1 MDRLDFPYNSNPSYF
16 PEVTKQWTAEIANI
30 EDEGRWAGDYYIEG
44 YNILVTYWLSGDQS
58 EIEISNIRA
67 VGVDFQ
73 PSERELKEMAL
84 TYFQMLYNPRI
95 KLI

>member
-16 PEVTKQWTAEIANI
+16 PEVTKQWTAEVANI
-30 EDEGRWAGDYYIEG
+30 EGEGRWNGDEYIEEP
-44 YNILVTYWLSGDQS
+44 NLVVTYWLSGDQS

-67 VGVDFQ
+67 VGVDIQ

-84 TYFQMLYNPRI
+84 TYFQCYYNHRI